1 MTSSGEQFSILD
13 AIAIVSF
20 LIGLANYE
28 ENVDQSQLQETIN
41 KAVEDIHNHLQS
53 QDAKLAEIIDLL
65 KGEQHEDHKTDN

>member
-53 QDAKLAEIIDLL
+53 QDDKLTEIIDLL